1 LSLQN
6 SLNFNRKLFLH
17 GAVQNAKYSPKKN
30 KRVFFQEE
38 ERKNHTNTIY
48 VLFFLIYGRRK
59 LSQLGNFRHLA
70 RTNEGKTNLQ
80 H

>member
-1 LSLQN
+1 MAQYKMQN
-6 SLNFNRKLFLH
+6 IHQRKTN
-17 GAVQNAKYSPKKN
+17 VYSFKK
-30 KRVFFQEE
+30 KRGKIIQIPSMFF
-38 ERKNHTNTIY
+38 
-48 VLFFLIYGRRK
+48 FFLIYGRRK